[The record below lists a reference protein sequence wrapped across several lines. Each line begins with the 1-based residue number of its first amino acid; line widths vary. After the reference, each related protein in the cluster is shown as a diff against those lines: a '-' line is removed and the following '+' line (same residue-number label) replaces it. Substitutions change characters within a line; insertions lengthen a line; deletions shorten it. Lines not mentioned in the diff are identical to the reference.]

1 MWVLETILN
10 VKVSS
15 ETCMHNF
22 ISAHWLACTSL
33 SVDKDLDQTTVGC
46 AGKLVLRALG
56 KKPRCI
62 HMAHCHSSTP
72 EALIEKH
79 RNHGE
84 LLGLT
89 YHSDPLQT
97 MMCGHC
103 LKNRESKLVASASGV
118 PSSQGLS
125 PTQAAPCSLRRQ
137 PEGSCCS
144 GPGGALLLVSRSPRS
159 MLLPVEYWLLFLY
172 ILLSLSLIAS

>member
-22 ISAHWLACTSL
+22 ISAHRLACTSL

-46 AGKLVLRALG
+46 AGKLVPRVLG
-56 KKPRCI
+56 KKPRRI

-79 RNHGE
+79 TNDGE

-103 LKNRESKLVASASGV
+103 LKNRESKLVASASGA

-125 PTQAAPCSLRRQ
+125 PTQAAPCAASQRGAAVLDQAERF
-137 PEGSCCS
+137 CS
-144 GPGGALLLVSRSPRS
+144 PAVHLGPCYFQLSIG
-159 MLLPVEYWLLFLY
+159 FFFY
-172 ILLSLSLIAS
+172 IYF